1 MISRELE
8 ISILAA
14 FKEAKNR
21 NHEFLCVEHMFYALL
36 HNSLGRVIISECN
49 GDIDELISKI
59 ELFFDN
65 KLEKLNMDNK
75 NPIETLAFQRLIQR
89 TLIHVQSAEKDE
101 ADAGDM
107 LASIFEEKK
116 SHAVYFLK
124 QQGIT
129 RLDVL
134 NCISHGLSEETGSSD
149 FENPNSTETDEKTK
163 VKKKRSALDIYTV
176 DLIEK
181 ARSNKIDPL
190 IGREKEIHRT
200 LQVLCRRQK
209 NNPIFV
215 GDPGVGKTAMA
226 EGLALRILNNEVPE
240 VIEDYQ
246 MYSLDMGALLAG
258 TKCRG
263 QFEER
268 LKAIINELTQKDRV
282 ILFIDEIHTIVGAGA
297 TGSGTM
303 DASNILKPL
312 LASGEVR
319 CIGSTTF
326 EEYKNHF
333 EKDHALARRFQK
345 IQLPEPTP
353 GETYKIL
360 KGLQTRFEEHHRLK
374 YTDSAIKAAVDLS
387 SKYIND
393 KFLPDKAIDV
403 IDEAAASLHLLPRG
417 MKRKKVIPSDI
428 ESVVSL
434 MARVPVAK
442 ITSTESKSLAGL
454 QANLKRLIYGQDH
467 AVTALCGSLKRS
479 KAGLANPEK
488 PLGTFLF
495 TGPTGV
501 GKTEVSRQIA
511 QLLGIEFLRF
521 DMSEYME
528 KHTVAR
534 LIGAPPGYVG
544 YDQGGLLTEGI
555 RKHPHCVLLMDEIEK
570 AHPDI
575 FNVLLQV
582 MDHASLTDP
591 NGRKAD
597 FRNVIIIMTSNAGS
611 KELSANSIGFGDPI
625 RDTKSKGKKA
635 LEKYFSP
642 EFRNR
647 LDEIIIFNPLTPDVM
662 KQVVDKFLSKLD
674 HFLIKKKVFL
684 SINDD
689 VKNWLAV
696 NGYEALFG
704 ARPLDRLIQSSIKD
718 PMSDEILFGHLKQ
731 GGKVLAELK
740 KDKINFVFLDK

>member
-134 NCISHGLSEETGSSD
+134 NCISHGLSEETSYSD

-226 EGLALRILNNEVPE
+226 EGLALRILNNKVPE

-258 TKCRG
+258 TKFRG

-333 EKDHALARRFQK
+333 EKDHALSRRFQK

-521 DMSEYME
+521 
-528 KHTVAR
+528 
-534 LIGAPPGYVG
+534 
-544 YDQGGLLTEGI
+544 
-555 RKHPHCVLLMDEIEK
+555 
-570 AHPDI
+570 
-575 FNVLLQV
+575 
-582 MDHASLTDP
+582 
-591 NGRKAD
+591 
-597 FRNVIIIMTSNAGS
+597 
-611 KELSANSIGFGDPI
+611 
-625 RDTKSKGKKA
+625 
-635 LEKYFSP
+635 
-642 EFRNR
+642 
-647 LDEIIIFNPLTPDVM
+647 
-662 KQVVDKFLSKLD
+662 
-674 HFLIKKKVFL
+674 
-684 SINDD
+684 
-689 VKNWLAV
+689 
-696 NGYEALFG
+696 
-704 ARPLDRLIQSSIKD
+704 
-718 PMSDEILFGHLKQ
+718 
-731 GGKVLAELK
+731 
-740 KDKINFVFLDK
+740 